1 MKYLLSILLL
11 VFIISAC
18 EKQSIPEPEP
28 TPEPEPIE
36 QNDPKKSVIKIL
48 QNNPVHVDMPP
59 NVYLDFTVAYHVS
72 TDVLSSQGFKVSG
85 TISTDN
91 DGTMVVFYGRD
102 IYVRTDTLT
111 IRYLYLQNNH
121 RAKDSIRIKYSLL
134 QRTSPNNYI
143 VLATSD
149 SLVYK
154 LKK

>member
-11 VFIISAC
+11 VIIISAC
-18 EKQSIPEPEP
+18 EKQAVPEP
-28 TPEPEPIE
+28 TP
-36 QNDPKKSVIKIL
+36 DPKPVEQDDPRKSYIKFTKNIPT
-48 QNNPVHVDMPP
+48 NIDMPP

-91 DGTMVVFYGRD
+91 DGTMVQFYGKD